1 MNANPTSGGMPMR
14 MRREKQAAPKH
25 AAPKAHRLD
34 TRALIGIILLLVV
47 GLIALFSAS
56 YPAAISKFND
66 GTWFIRRQGLYVLV
80 GFVAMLVISG
90 IDYHVYLRFQKP
102 LFIFCIALLILVP
115 LVGVDHNGAKRWIEL
130 PVLGEF
136 QPSELM
142 KDAVIISFSYYAV
155 RYGDR
160 IRQIRG
166 DLPFFGALALIA
178 GLLYLEPHLSATIII
193 FGIGLAIKIGRAH
206 V

>member
-1 MNANPTSGGMPMR
+1 M
-14 MRREKQAAPKH
+14 
-25 AAPKAHRLD
+25 
-34 TRALIGIILLLVV
+34 
-47 GLIALFSAS
+47 
-56 YPAAISKFND
+56 
-66 GTWFIRRQGLYVLV
+66 
-80 GFVAMLVISG
+80 
-90 IDYHVYLRFQKP
+90 
-102 LFIFCIALLILVP
+102 ILVP

-193 FGIGLAIKIGRAH
+193 FGIGLAILIVSGCLLYTSVSYARQTRRAAICRSRPSSMSRH
-206 V
+206 RTAIPSC

>member
-66 GTWFIRRQGLYVLV
+66 GTFFVRRQGLYVLV
-80 GFVAMLVISG
+80 GFVAMLVLS
-90 IDYHVYLRFQKP
+90 
-102 LFIFCIALLILVP
+102 LI
-115 LVGVDHNGAKRWIEL
+115 HI
-130 PVLGEF
+130 
-136 QPSELM
+136 
-142 KDAVIISFSYYAV
+142 
-155 RYGDR
+155 
-160 IRQIRG
+160 
-166 DLPFFGALALIA
+166 
-178 GLLYLEPHLSATIII
+178 
-193 FGIGLAIKIGRAH
+193 
-206 V
+206 

>member
-1 MNANPTSGGMPMR
+1 MC
-14 MRREKQAAPKH
+14 
-25 AAPKAHRLD
+25 
-34 TRALIGIILLLVV
+34 
-47 GLIALFSAS
+47 
-56 YPAAISKFND
+56 
-66 GTWFIRRQGLYVLV
+66 IRDR
-80 GFVAMLVISG
+80 
-90 IDYHVYLRFQKP
+90 
-102 LFIFCIALLILVP
+102 
-115 LVGVDHNGAKRWIEL
+115 RWIEL

-160 IRQIRG
+160 VRKIRG

-193 FGIGLAIKIGRAH
+193 FGIGLAILIVSGMKIWYFIPIGIVPVSYTHLAHGRPADCRSGH
-206 V
+206 HL

>member
-14 MRREKQAAPKH
+14 MRREKQAAPKHAAPKH

-66 GTWFIRRQGLYVLV
+66 GTFFVRRQGLYVLV

-90 IDYHVYLRFQKP
+90 IDYHVYLRFQSRC
-102 LFIFCIALLILVP
+102 LSS
-115 LVGVDHNGAKRWIEL
+115 
-130 PVLGEF
+130 VLRF
-136 QPSELM
+136 
-142 KDAVIISFSYYAV
+142 
-155 RYGDR
+155 
-160 IRQIRG
+160 
-166 DLPFFGALALIA
+166 
-178 GLLYLEPHLSATIII
+178 
-193 FGIGLAIKIGRAH
+193 
-206 V
+206 